1 MKLVSEMLLRALRAR
16 THHEI
21 QFFRLVVEFM
31 NADKK
36 VEASPR
42 LRRRRH
48 HRNALKSSVDSFL
61 PSQDLFFYLITRH

>member
-21 QFFRLVVEFM
+21 QFFRPVVEFM

-36 VEASPR
+36 KLR
-42 LRRRRH
+42 LRH
-48 HRNALKSSVDSFL
+48 VFAVEGIIGMS
-61 PSQDLFFYLITRH
+61 